1 MKSSLP
7 ILDANGQE
15 NKLKS
20 VQVGPD
26 PIDS

>member
-1 MKSSLP
+1 MTSSLP

-20 VQVGPD
+20 VQVEPYPMD
-26 PIDS
+26 N